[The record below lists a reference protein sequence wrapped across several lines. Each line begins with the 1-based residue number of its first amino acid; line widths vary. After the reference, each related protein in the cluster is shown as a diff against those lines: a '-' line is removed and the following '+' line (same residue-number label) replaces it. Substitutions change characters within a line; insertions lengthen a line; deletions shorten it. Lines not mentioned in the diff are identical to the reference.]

1 MTAKD
6 KLWAY
11 TGKALAGLLAVALV
25 VMALYRVSLWF
36 DDRHIQDAQY
46 HVEIV
51 KRAERTS
58 EAITL
63 MRFAN
68 RSGWDPLR
76 IDSLKR
82 KLDSVV
88 IRYDA
93 WKDSLVIEHD

>member
-1 MTAKD
+1 MTD
-6 KLWAY
+6 ELWA
-11 TGKALAGLLAVALV
+11 TVGKTLAVVLILASIGTG
-25 VMALYRVSLWF
+25 LYRVSLWF

-46 HVEIV
+46 HLEIV